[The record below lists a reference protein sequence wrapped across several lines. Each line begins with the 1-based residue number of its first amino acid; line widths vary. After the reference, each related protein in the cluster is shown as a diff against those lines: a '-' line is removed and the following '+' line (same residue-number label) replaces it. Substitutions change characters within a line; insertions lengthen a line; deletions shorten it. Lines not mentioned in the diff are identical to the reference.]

1 MNYTT
6 YKGEFMAVS
15 EPVVNKEMLAF
26 KLDRVQRY
34 QEKQDQI
41 LVRLP
46 EHENG
51 IKDVSNKL
59 NQLQQKYEN
68 FERSLFEMKFSE
80 TKNLIKDTAKIIEK
94 IQNQQ
99 DRLI

>member
-1 MNYTT
+1 
-6 YKGEFMAVS
+6 MAVS

-34 QEKQDQI
+34 QEKQEQI

-51 IKDVSNKL
+51 IKDV
-59 NQLQQKYEN
+59 
-68 FERSLFEMKFSE
+68 
-80 TKNLIKDTAKIIEK
+80 
-94 IQNQQ
+94 
-99 DRLI
+99 